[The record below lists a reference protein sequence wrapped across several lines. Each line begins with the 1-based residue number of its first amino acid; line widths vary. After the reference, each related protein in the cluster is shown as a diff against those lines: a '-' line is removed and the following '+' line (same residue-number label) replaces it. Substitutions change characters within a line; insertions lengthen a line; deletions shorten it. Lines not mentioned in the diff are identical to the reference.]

1 MCVQVSRGFKLRM
14 QTEFT
19 CIFETQFRSQHFM
32 FAWNGTLE
40 DLLAIQLYIIQVIS
54 FEVRERNS

>member
-19 CIFETQFRSQHFM
+19 CIFETQFRVSILC
-32 FAWNGTLE
+32 FAWNGTLG
-40 DLLAIQLYIIQVIS
+40 DLLPIQLYVIQVIA